1 MIVSSASSNQRL
13 VVLLHGLGGSGSLMM
28 PMVGPWRRAL
38 PATRFA
44 APDAPFPSA
53 QGGHVWFRVDGQE
66 LRPDH
71 IEMVRGE
78 FDRLIAAV
86 LKREGFEHA
95 LDRVAFV
102 GVSQGAIMALDA
114 VASGRWKVRALVSF
128 AGLLPLR
135 PNPISTPIPIHLIH
149 GGSDTQIPATASM
162 AAAGQLKTAG
172 FEVVLEVLPGVG
184 HTISPEG
191 AEAALSF
198 LKKNF
203 AI

>member
-1 MIVSSASSNQRL
+1 MIVSSATTAQRL
-13 VVLLHGLGGSGSLMM
+13 VILLHGLGGSGAMMM
-28 PMVGPWRRAL
+28 PIVGPWRQSL
-38 PATRFA
+38 PGTRFA

-53 QGGHVWFRVDGQE
+53 QGGRVWFRIDGQE

-71 IEMVRGE
+71 IEMVREE
-78 FDRLIAAV
+78 FDRLVADLV
-86 LKREGFEHA
+86 EREGFQEA

-114 VASGRWKVRALVSF
+114 AASGRWKVGALVSF

-135 PNPISTPIPIHLIH
+135 PVVTETKMPILLVH
-149 GGSDTQIPATASM
+149 GESDPRIPATASM

-172 FEVVLEVLPGVG
+172 FDVTLKILPGVG
-184 HTISPEG
+184 HTISPDG
-191 AEAALSF
+191 AEAAFLF

-203 AI
+203 AV